1 MTPRRIFFAALF
13 FLAALF
19 SYAAGMWTTYKDWK
33 PWQVTTDVQKL
44 WRSWRATGQFLRD
57 GTYQLRQDYAADE
70 IYTAQRPDLAAKG
83 YWVINRFDPV
93 NQRFVT
99 DLIDQ
104 SGVTIHSWPID
115 YSALVPGGNPT
126 EFVHIATA
134 LPDGSLMIDFDNGTS
149 MARLDAC
156 GKTIWNKD
164 DQVYHHSIEKADD
177 GYWTW
182 ADPLWEGGQNQE
194 MVLFDPA
201 TGETKETVHLID
213 DVILKSPENAL
224 ALSIPEGFVFTRD
237 AKPGEIKDILH
248 PNDVEAL
255 TAALAP
261 AFPQFKVGDLLISLR
276 NINLVA
282 VIDRTTYDVLWAQ
295 YGPWKDQHDADFQ
308 PDGTISIFSNNID
321 RNRSTIIQVDPKTDQ
336 SRDLFYGTEAN
347 FNSFIMGKHQRLP
360 NGNWMIT
367 SPIEGRVIEV
377 TAKGEM
383 VREWNNILD
392 GRYNAIITYSE
403 FLPEGYLTTLPV
415 CAK

>member
-13 FLAALF
+13 FLAALS

-104 SGVTIHSWPID
+104 SGATIHSWPID

-261 AFPQFKVGDLLISLR
+261 AFPQFKAGDLLISLR

>member
-1 MTPRRIFFAALF
+1 MTPRRLFFIALF
-13 FLAALF
+13 FLATLF
-19 SYAAGMWTTYKDWK
+19 SFAAGMWTTYKNWT
-33 PWQVTTDVQKL
+33 PWQVTEDVQKL

-57 GTYQLRQDYAADE
+57 GTYQLRQDYASDE
-70 IYTAQRPDLAAKG
+70 AYTAQRPDLAAKG
-83 YWVINRFDPV
+83 YWVINRFDAV
-93 NQRFVT
+93 GQRFVT
-99 DLIDQ
+99 DLIDP
-104 SGVTIHSWPID
+104 SGTTVHSWPID
-115 YSALVPGGNPT
+115 YSALVPSGNPT

-156 GKTIWNKD
+156 GKPIWNKT

-182 ADPLWEGGQNQE
+182 AEPLWEGGQNQA
-194 MVLFDPA
+194 MVLFDPE

-224 ALSIPEGFVFTRD
+224 ALTIPEGFAFTRD
-237 AKPGEIKDILH
+237 AKPSEIKDILH

-255 TAALAP
+255 TAAMAP
-261 AFPQFKVGDLLISLR
+261 AFPQFKAGDLLISLR
-276 NINLVA
+276 NINLLA
-282 VIDRTTYDVLWAQ
+282 VIDRQTHAVLWAQ

-308 PDGTISIFSNNID
+308 PDGTITVFSNNID
-321 RNRSTIIQVDPKTDQ
+321 RNRSTIIQIDPKTGQ
-336 SRDLFYGTEAN
+336 SRDLFYATEAN
-347 FNSFIMGKHQRLP
+347 FNSYIMGKHQRLP

-377 TAKGEM
+377 TAQGEM
-383 VREWNNILD
+383 VREWNNVID
-392 GRYNAIITYSE
+392 ARYNAIITYAE
-403 FLPEGYLTTLPV
+403 FLPDGYLKTLPV

>member
-104 SGVTIHSWPID
+104 SGATIHSWPID

>member
-13 FLAALF
+13 FLAALS